1 MPDRPARG
9 GVTQRIS
16 HRPGR
21 EPLELIDEITAR
33 LGLDVMPLTWPVGIA
48 SEFHGLLAR
57 TTGDYLKLTRT
68 PGGATIAQEDR
79 LTPAHAFAE
88 QPQAWP
94 VTVEEHELLTET
106 GMNFDE
112 QAYPGRAGR
121 PRCCSGPPC

>member
-79 LTPAHAFAE
+79 LTP
-88 QPQAWP
+88 PMP
-94 VTVEEHELLTET
+94 SPS
-106 GMNFDE
+106 N
-112 QAYPGRAGR
+112 RR
-121 PRCCSGPPC
+121 PRRSPSKNTNCSPKLG